1 MEKVKTVRKHGNDF
15 VLRILSIIIAVIIWF
30 ALSITQYPTISRSIS
45 NIPVTFSLD
54 GTQAEEKGLSVL
66 NKEDIEDISV
76 DVEIKGMNYEIG
88 GYTASD
94 LIASVDLSSVTKE
107 GTYELDIDVRS
118 SHPTDRVTIT
128 SITPATVSVS
138 FDRIT
143 EKTIPVTVDAPLV
156 TAEEGY
162 TLRDTTVTP
171 NELTIEGP
179 QNEIDKISKA
189 TIDLKTSMKI
199 TEETIINTDT
209 FTFYDEDDNVVTPN
223 GVTLKNTK
231 SFDVDFVVYKK
242 KTLCLNVAFENTST
256 TFDKSSL
263 PMTLSEDELS
273 VATPDLESE
282 GEEDITI
289 GTIDLTEVDLTNKYT
304 FVVPLDDDE
313 VNMSG
318 EDQVTVSFDPTG
330 YSSKEMTVSSD
341 NFVLLNKPSGK
352 DITFETKK
360 LSGVTVYG
368 PESVISK
375 LTAEDLYMQ
384 VDLSGVQANGSYS
397 KLGIVYSPKYNN
409 IWGYGSNELQVVIFD
424 ISVSDDSS
432 EAEEE

>member
-209 FTFYDEDDNVVTPN
+209 FTFYDDDDNVVTPN

-273 VATPDLESE
+273 IATPDLESE

-397 KLGIVYSPKYNN
+397 KLGLVYSPKYNN
-409 IWGYGSNELQVVIFD
+409 IWGYGSNELQVVISD

>member
-138 FDRIT
+138 FDKIT

-273 VATPDLESE
+273 IATPDLESE

-409 IWGYGSNELQVVIFD
+409 IWGYGSNELQVVISD

>member
-138 FDRIT
+138 FDKIT

-199 TEETIINTDT
+199 TEETIINADT

-273 VATPDLESE
+273 IATPDLESE

-409 IWGYGSNELQVVIFD
+409 IWGYGSNELQVVISD

>member
-1 MEKVKTVRKHGNDF
+1 MEKVKNVRKHGNDF
-15 VLRILSIIIAVIIWF
+15 VLRILSVIIAVIIWF

-118 SHPTDRVTIT
+118 SHTTDRVTIT
-128 SITPATVSVS
+128 SITPPTVSVS
-138 FDRIT
+138 FDKIT
-143 EKTIPVTVDAPLV
+143 EKTVPVNVDAPLV

-171 NELTIEGP
+171 DELTIEGP

-199 TEETIINTDT
+199 TEETVINTDD
-209 FTFYDEDDNVVTPN
+209 FKYYDEDDNEVKPS

-242 KTLCLNVAFENTST
+242 KTINLNVAFENAST

-263 PMTLSEDELS
+263 PMNMSEETLS
-273 VATPDLESE
+273 VATPDLDSD
-282 GEEDITI
+282 EEENII
-289 GTIDLTEVDLTNKYT
+289 LGTIDLTEVDLTNKYT
-304 FVVPLDDDE
+304 FVIPLDDDE

-318 EDQVTVSFDPTG
+318 EDQVTVTFDPTD
-330 YSSKEMTVSSD
+330 YISKDLAVSSD

-360 LSGVTVYG
+360 ISGVTVYG

-375 LTAEDLYMQ
+375 LTADDLYLQ

-409 IWGYGSNELQVVIFD
+409 IWGYGSNEIQVVVSN
-424 ISVSDDSS
+424 ISNSNENS
-432 EAEEE
+432 ATEE

>member
-66 NKEDIEDISV
+66 NKEGIEDISV

-138 FDRIT
+138 FDKIT

-242 KTLCLNVAFENTST
+242 KTLYLDVAFENTST

-273 VATPDLESE
+273 IATPDLESE

-409 IWGYGSNELQVVIFD
+409 IWGYGSNELQVVISD

>member
-1 MEKVKTVRKHGNDF
+1 MEKVKNVRKHGNDF
-15 VLRILSIIIAVIIWF
+15 VLRILSVIIAVIIWF

-118 SHPTDRVTIT
+118 SHTTDRVTIT
-128 SITPATVSVS
+128 SITPQTVSVS
-138 FDRIT
+138 FDKIT
-143 EKTIPVTVDAPLV
+143 EKTVPVNVDAPLV

-171 NELTIEGP
+171 DELTIEGP

-199 TEETIINTDT
+199 TEETVINTDD
-209 FTFYDEDDNVVTPN
+209 FKYYDEDDNEVKPS

-242 KTLCLNVAFENTST
+242 KTINLNVAFENAST

-263 PMTLSEDELS
+263 PMNMSEETLS
-273 VATPDLESE
+273 VATPDLDSD
-282 GEEDITI
+282 EEENII
-289 GTIDLTEVDLTNKYT
+289 LGTIDLTEVDLTNKYT
-304 FVVPLDDDE
+304 FVIPLDDDE

-318 EDQVTVSFDPTG
+318 EDQVTVTFDPTD
-330 YSSKEMTVSSD
+330 YISKDLAVSSD

-360 LSGVTVYG
+360 ISGVTVYG

-375 LTAEDLYMQ
+375 LTADDLYLQ

-409 IWGYGSNELQVVIFD
+409 IWGYGSNEIQVVVSN
-424 ISVSDDSS
+424 ISNSNENS
-432 EAEEE
+432 ATEE

>member
-138 FDRIT
+138 FDKIT

-199 TEETIINTDT
+199 TEETIINADT

-273 VATPDLESE
+273 IATPDLESE

-352 DITFETKK
+352 DVTFETKK

-409 IWGYGSNELQVVIFD
+409 IWGYGSNELQVVISD